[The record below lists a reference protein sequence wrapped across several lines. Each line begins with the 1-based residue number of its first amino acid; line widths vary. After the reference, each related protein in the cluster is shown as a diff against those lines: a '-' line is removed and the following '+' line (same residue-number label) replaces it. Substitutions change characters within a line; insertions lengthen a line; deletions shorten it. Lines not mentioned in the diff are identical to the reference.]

1 MNIVNIHCKAL
12 SKALIL
18 VAALMPATSMLA
30 DDYET
35 LKTEKI
41 QNPMLWA
48 DVPDPD
54 IIRVGDTFYLVS
66 TTMHLMPGAPIMKS
80 KDLKNWETIGY
91 IFDKLTDSPKY
102 DMQEG
107 SNNSLNIFT
116 YVFK

>member
-1 MNIVNIHCKAL
+1 MSFCLKKKPVILLLCLLNTL
-12 SKALIL
+12 SLI
-18 VAALMPATSMLA
+18 A

-35 LKTEKI
+35 MKTEKI

-80 KDLKNWETIGY
+80 KDLN
-91 IFDKLTDSPKY
+91 DHDAP
-102 DMQEG
+102 DAG
-107 SNNSLNIFT
+107 STNHE
-116 YVFK
+116 VERP

>member
-1 MNIVNIHCKAL
+1 MNSINIHRKAL
-12 SKALIL
+12 SITLTL
-18 VAALMPATSMLA
+18 VAALMPASSMMA

-66 TTMHLMPGAPIMKS
+66 TTMHLMPGAPIM
-80 KDLKNWETIGY
+80 
-91 IFDKLTDSPKY
+91 
-102 DMQEG
+102 
-107 SNNSLNIFT
+107 
-116 YVFK
+116 